1 MYRLTVWSF
10 FSINRTVRIR
20 IHFNYK
26 MEDVHGNRITR
37 ISPCIWQM
45 IKIFNQHFRKV
56 IGVHVLI

>member
-1 MYRLTVWSF
+1 
-10 FSINRTVRIR
+10 
-20 IHFNYK
+20 

-56 IGVHVLI
+56 IGVHVLILNVFQALISNYLCG